1 MIVNTTPSPEAS
13 CPESIALRDRLAL
26 DRTRLANERTL
37 LAYVR
42 TAFMLV
48 VAGATALKLFVD
60 TPVVIIAAWAMIGL
74 GVVVLFVG
82 GWRFAAMRRQINSRG
97 NAIDFDSKSH
107 IHHPDSPT

>member
-1 MIVNTTPSPEAS
+1 ML
-13 CPESIALRDRLAL
+13 LRDCLAL

-60 TPVVIIAAWAMIGL
+60 TPGVVITAWALIVSG
-74 GVVVLFVG
+74 FVG
-82 GWRFAAMRRQINSRG
+82 LAFGGFVPCSG
-97 NAIDFDSKSH
+97 S
-107 IHHPDSPT
+107 